1 MTLYLSPQQVLFIHY
16 RLIHETGGQPGV
28 RDLTALKEVLA
39 RPAGT
44 ENGQETYTGLYKK
57 AAILLEAMLENRP
70 FVDGNRRTAVAAADM
85 FLRLN
90 GQRLG
95 ADGPEMLRFI
105 TRCAESPVSLEYSVA
120 WLWQFARPLKRP
132 SPAG

>member
-28 RDLTALKEVLA
+28 RDLSALTDALA
-39 RPAGT
+39 RPRYI
-44 ENGQETYTGLYKK
+44 ENGVEAYPGLYKK
-57 AAILLEAMLENRP
+57 AAVLLEALLQNKP
-70 FVDGNRRTAVAAADM
+70 FIDGNRLAAIGAVDM

-95 ADGPEMLRFI
+95 ADGPEMTRFVS
-105 TRCAESPVSLEYSVA
+105 RCAQSPVSLEYSVA

>member
-28 RDLTALKEVLA
+28 RDLSVLTDALA
-39 RPAGT
+39 RPRYS
-44 ENGQETYTGLYKK
+44 ENGVEAYPGLYKK
-57 AAILLEAMLENRP
+57 AAVLLEALLQSKP
-70 FVDGNRRTAVAAADM
+70 FVDGNRRAAIGVVDM

-95 ADGPEMLRFI
+95 ADGPEMARFI
-105 TRCAESPVSLEYSVA
+105 TRCAQSPVSLEYSVA

-132 SPAG
+132 SPAN